1 MQVAK
6 GTKKTSATQSVR
18 KTPARRRVQTKA
30 KKAAPPSVASQ
41 LPPMTPE
48 KIKAAKQK
56 FERGILTRGEAV
68 PEGTP
73 LPPGATHEIVGT
85 NADGTP
91 ILKRK
96 RFSLKK

>member
-1 MQVAK
+1 VAK
-6 GTKKTSATQSVR
+6 STGKARTTKSVR
-18 KTPARRRVQTKA
+18 KTPTRARRVQTKA

-48 KIKAAKQK
+48 KIAAAKEK

-85 NADGTP
+85 NPDGTP

>member
-1 MQVAK
+1 VAK
-6 GTKKTSATQSVR
+6 STGKARATKSVR
-18 KTPARRRVQTKA
+18 KAPTRTRRAQTKP
-30 KKAAPPSVASQ
+30 KKAAAPSVASR

-48 KIKAAKQK
+48 KTKAAKEK

-85 NADGTP
+85 NPDGTP

-96 RFSLKK
+96 RFSLK

>member
-1 MQVAK
+1 MAK
-6 GTKKTSATQSVR
+6 STGKARATKSVR
-18 KTPARRRVQTKA
+18 KAPARARRVRAKA
-30 KKAAPPSVASQ
+30 QKAAAPSVASR

-48 KIKAAKQK
+48 KIEAAKEK

-73 LPPGATHEIVGT
+73 LPPGATHEIVGMKP
-85 NADGTP
+85 DGTP